1 MQRLPMTKSISPH
14 PIRLLTLPPCLW
26 TPQLVRKGHQN
37 PLAWCLLSAC
47 SPFTSSF
54 VGLFSFLFEFFS
66 FARWYSFYFFA
77 PHYCWAGLWPLLL
90 LHVASLLLGC
100 WRSRLECQCSRIRYC
115 DLFQVRQNV
124 RIPWFPIS
132 DALPTFQSLPPI
144 KSKLLVEIVYNYLDP
159 KI

>member
-1 MQRLPMTKSISPH
+1 MSSGTYAEAAYDKEYP
-14 PIRLLTLPPCLW
+14 PIQLLTLPPCLW
-26 TPQLVRKGHQN
+26 SPQLVRKWHQD
-37 PLAWCLLSAC
+37 PLAWCLLLAC
-47 SPFTSSF
+47 SPFILSF

-115 DLFQVRQNV
+115 DYSRWDRMWELLG
-124 RIPWFPIS
+124 FPFLMS
-132 DALPTFQSLPPI
+132 CPHDALPTFQSLPPI
-144 KSKLLVEIVYNYLDP
+144 K
-159 KI
+159 